1 MTYNQKILLIYISV
15 LIIMSIITFIMFGI
29 DKFKAKHNKRRVK
42 EKTLLELTIL
52 GGGIG
57 SLIGRIIFRH
67 KTNKIYFSIVI
78 FLSIISQIFL
88 LIYSIWM
95 VK

>member
-1 MTYNQKILLIYISV
+1 MTYNKKILLIYILI
-15 LIIMSIITFIMFGI
+15 LIIMSIVTFIMFGI
-29 DKFKAKHNKRRVK
+29 DKFKAKHNKRRIK

-52 GGGIG
+52 GGAIG

-67 KTNKIYFSIVI
+67 KTNKIYFTIVI

-88 LIYSIWM
+88 LLYSLWM

>member
-29 DKFKAKHNKRRVK
+29 DKLKAKHNKRRIK

-67 KTNKIYFSIVI
+67 KTNKIYFTIVI

-88 LIYSIWM
+88 LLYSLWM

>member
-29 DKFKAKHNKRRVK
+29 DKIKAKHNKRRVK